1 MLTVRRNWKEIK
13 SDLQKEWK
21 MISDEDWKN
30 AQGDEQKLMKMLQQK
45 TDLAEDIIESK
56 VSEIF
61 GCHSTYDEKS
71 FRNRPYIK
79 VNKGAVNIDWR

>member
-1 MLTVRRNWKEIK
+1 MLMVRRNWKEIK

-21 MISDEDWKN
+21 IISDEDWKN
-30 AQGDEQKLMKMLQQK
+30 AKGDEQKLMTMLRQK
-45 TDLAEDIIESK
+45 TNLSEDVIESK

-71 FRNRPYIK
+71 FRNTPYIK
-79 VNKGAVNIDWR
+79 VKGAVSFDWR